1 MPRSKRAHRAIV
13 TNLKSIPAPKKRN
26 NTRTAAAAST
36 AAPAAITAAVLAS
49 KPERVRPAFVSH
61 LTPAEEAAIAA
72 SVATTEAR
80 LAALVKKP
88 NAAPT
93 FRDLYF
99 ADPVMR
105 RLEEGKHIP
114 GMWANIMNEENARNP
129 RPRSLVDLVSSIP
142 LPPALPTLRN
152 SSLSVVKTN
161 IKPEVKGTKK
171 RTGGHQILVGNLP
184 PGITAQELT
193 AVFGNIGTVTD
204 IHIPIDPASKRTRGI
219 AFITFAEADAI
230 LAALAMESVTFY
242 NRIKKRHDV
251 ATIQV
256 AEGKRKGAK
265 EMKARK
271 PE

>member
-1 MPRSKRAHRAIV
+1 MAKSKKAHRKAV
-13 TNLKSIPAPKKRN
+13 VGAKVSGLHSIPPSKPKKHN
-26 NTRTAAAAST
+26 STRTLAT
-36 AAPAAITAAVLAS
+36 ATGTATDVAP

-99 ADPVMR
+99 ADPIMR
-105 RLEEGKHIP
+105 RLEEGKDIP

-129 RPRSLVDLVSSIP
+129 RPRSVVDLVSSIP
-142 LPPALPTLRN
+142 LPPSLPTLRKSN
-152 SSLSVVKTN
+152 SVVKTN
-161 IKPEVKGTKK
+161 IKPAVKGTKK